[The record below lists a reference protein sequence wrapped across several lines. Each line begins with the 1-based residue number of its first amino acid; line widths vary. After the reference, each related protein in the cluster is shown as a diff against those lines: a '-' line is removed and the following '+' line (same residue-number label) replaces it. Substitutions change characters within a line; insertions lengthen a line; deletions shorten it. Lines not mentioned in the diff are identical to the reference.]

1 MQTLGDLLHGDA
13 PELAER
19 FDAIPI
25 PPAFRLAFVGP
36 TPETT
41 ELVRYARLEAPGERI
56 AILAGPH
63 VVQHVDA
70 LHAFAEHVSAPVANT
85 WGTKGIYPWDDP
97 HHMGT
102 CGLQAR
108 DFELLGLREF
118 DLVVTTG
125 LDPLETPTGEALRET
140 LDVET
145 LDVEPKFLGTL
156 SDYTPSRSFPIT
168 PNALY
173 EALAAVAQPGYVD
186 GRTPRHPARAVMD
199 LKQSLE
205 PDAVVMA
212 QPGPAGLWV
221 ARTFPTDRPSTVF
234 VPPTA
239 TVGIAAALAL
249 VAASTGRPATC
260 VVDHV
265 DDITGSFLALAQSR
279 GLPMQLDDWG
289 GSVDFSLTRQL
300 VDAAGPVVAW
310 SSPT

>member
-1 MQTLGDLLHGDA
+1 MQTLGDLLRGDA
-13 PELAER
+13 PELAKC
-19 FDAIPI
+19 FDAVPI

-41 ELVRYARLEAPGERI
+41 EYVRYARLEAPGERI

-63 VVQHVDA
+63 VVQHVDG
-70 LHAFAEHVSAPVANT
+70 LHAFAEHVGAPVANT
-85 WGTKGIYPWDDP
+85 WGAKGIYQWDDP

-108 DFELLGLREF
+108 DFELLGLGTF

-125 LDPLETPTGEALRET
+125 LDPLETPTGEALREI

-156 SDYTPSRSFPIT
+156 SDYTRSRSFPIT
-168 PNALY
+168 ANALY
-173 EALAAVAQPGYVD
+173 EALASVAQPGYVD
-186 GRTPRHPARAVMD
+186 DRTPRHPARAVMD

-205 PDAVVMA
+205 PDAVVTV

-239 TVGIAAALAL
+239 TEGIAAALAL
-249 VAASTGRPATC
+249 VAARAGRPATC

-265 DDITGSFLALAQSR
+265 DDITEAFVARARAHGW
-279 GLPMQLDDWG
+279 PMWLDDWG
-289 GSVDFSLTRQL
+289 DSVDFALTREL

-310 SSPT
+310 SS